1 MITISVDKKEIVSL
15 DDTITIKIDSTLG
28 IIEITEDKFDLND
41 FYILDQKTLFNG
53 SKCFRSE
60 VNESTITKK
69 KSVLVIFK

>member
-1 MITISVDKKEIVSL
+1 MVRISVDKKEIVSL
-15 DDTITIKIDSTLG
+15 DDTITIKIDSALG